1 MQEARAEPIPNY
13 AVFTNSHSQFV
24 GMCVPSLAY
33 ALECA
38 RVNKV
43 KLYSYNGRKVNVMA
57 KNTKKESTLEVTGV
71 RVYPVKTG
79 KKSSLLANV
88 QIELNDEFVVTGL
101 KVLDSKNGEF
111 VVFPSE
117 KWKDDEYHDIAF
129 PITKEAREMICD
141 AVLDAYHEKLEG
153 DEEEDEEEEEPKSGK
168 KTSRRR

>member
-1 MQEARAEPIPNY
+1 MQDARAEPLPDY
-13 AVFTNSHSQFV
+13 AVFTNSHNQMV
-24 GMCVPSLAY
+24 GMFVPSLEY

-38 RVNKV
+38 KVNKV
-43 KLYSYNGRKVNVMA
+43 KLYSYNGERVIIMA

-71 RVYPVKTG
+71 RVYPVKAS
-79 KKSSLLANV
+79 KNSNLLANV

-101 KVLDSKNGEF
+101 KVLDSKKGEF

-141 AVLDAYHEKLEG
+141 AVLEAYQEKMEG
-153 DEEEDEEEEEPKSGK
+153 AEEEDEEEESGK

>member
-13 AVFTNSHSQFV
+13 AVFTNSRSQFV
-24 GMCVPSLAY
+24 GICVPSLEY
-33 ALECA
+33 AQECA

-43 KLYSYNGRKVNVMA
+43 KLYSYNGERVKVMA
-57 KNTKKESTLEVTGV
+57 KKESTLEVTGV
-71 RVYPVKTG
+71 RVYPVKAS
-79 KKSSLLANV
+79 KKSNLLANV

>member
-24 GMCVPSLAY
+24 GICVPSLEY
-33 ALECA
+33 AQECA

-43 KLYSYNGRKVNVMA
+43 KLYSYNGERVKVMA

-71 RVYPVKTG
+71 RVYLRKPSKN
-79 KKSSLLANV
+79 SNLLASA

-101 KVLDSKNGEF
+101 KVLDSKKGEF
-111 VVFPSE
+111 VVFPAE
-117 KWKDDEYHDIAF
+117 QWKDEEYHDIAF

>member
-1 MQEARAEPIPNY
+1 MQEARAEPIPDY
-13 AVFTNSHSQFV
+13 AVFKNSHSQFV
-24 GMCVPSLAY
+24 GICVPSLEY
-33 ALECA
+33 AQECA

-43 KLYSYNGRKVNVMA
+43 KLYSYNGERVKVMA
-57 KNTKKESTLEVTGV
+57 KKESTLEVTGV
-71 RVYPVKTG
+71 RVYPVKAS
-79 KKSSLLANV
+79 KKSNLLANV

-117 KWKDDEYHDIAF
+117 KWKDDEYHDIAV
-129 PITKEAREMICD
+129 PITKEAREMNCD

-153 DEEEDEEEEEPKSGK
+153 DEEEDEEEEPKTGK

>member
-1 MQEARAEPIPNY
+1 MQEARAEPIPDY
-13 AVFTNSHSQFV
+13 AVFTNSHNQFV
-24 GMCVPSLAY
+24 GICVPSLEY
-33 ALECA
+33 AQECA

-43 KLYSYNGRKVNVMA
+43 KLYSYNGERVLVMA
-57 KNTKKESTLEVTGV
+57 KKESTLEVTGV
-71 RVYPVKTG
+71 RVYPVKAS
-79 KKSSLLANV
+79 KKMNLLANV

>member
-1 MQEARAEPIPNY
+1 MHESRDAPNY
-13 AVFTNSHSQFV
+13 AVFTNSYNQFV
-24 GMCVPSLAY
+24 GICVPSLEY
-33 ALECA
+33 AQECA

-43 KLYSYNGRKVNVMA
+43 KLYSYNGERIKVMA
-57 KNTKKESTLEVTGV
+57 KKESTLEVTGV
-71 RVYPVKTG
+71 RVYPVKAS
-79 KKSSLLANV
+79 KKSNLLANV

-117 KWKDDEYHDIAF
+117 KWKDEEYHDIAF

>member
-1 MQEARAEPIPNY
+1 MQEARAEPIPDY
-13 AVFTNSHSQFV
+13 AVFTNSHNQFV
-24 GMCVPSLAY
+24 GMCVPSLKY
-33 ALECA
+33 AQECA

-43 KLYSYNGRKVNVMA
+43 KLYSYNGERVKVMA
-57 KNTKKESTLEVTGV
+57 KKESTLEVTGV
-71 RVYPVKTG
+71 RVYPVKAS
-79 KKSSLLANV
+79 KKSNLLANV

-101 KVLDSKNGEF
+101 KVLDGKKGEF

-141 AVLDAYHEKLEG
+141 AVLDAYNGKLEG

>member
-1 MQEARAEPIPNY
+1 MQEARAEPIPDY
-13 AVFTNSHSQFV
+13 AVFTNSRGEFV
-24 GMCVPSLAY
+24 GICVPSLEY
-33 ALECA
+33 AQECA

-43 KLYSYNGRKVNVMA
+43 QLYSYNGERVKVMA

-71 RVYPVKTG
+71 RVYPVKVS
-79 KKSSLLANV
+79 KKSNLLANV

-129 PITKEAREMICD
+129 PITKEAREMIFD

-153 DEEEDEEEEEPKSGK
+153 DEEEDEEEEPKTGK

>member
-24 GMCVPSLAY
+24 GMCVPSLEY
-33 ALECA
+33 AQECA

-43 KLYSYNGRKVNVMA
+43 KLYSYNGERVKVMA
-57 KNTKKESTLEVTGV
+57 KKESTLEVTGV
-71 RVYPVKTG
+71 RVYPVKAS
-79 KKSSLLANV
+79 KKSNLLANV

-101 KVLDSKNGEF
+101 KVLDSKKGEF

-129 PITKEAREMICD
+129 PITKEAREMICN
-141 AVLDAYHEKLEG
+141 AVLDAYHEELEG

>member
-1 MQEARAEPIPNY
+1 MQDARAEPIPNY

-24 GMCVPSLAY
+24 GMCVPSLEY
-33 ALECA
+33 AQECA

-43 KLYSYNGRKVNVMA
+43 KLYSYNGERVKVMA
-57 KNTKKESTLEVTGV
+57 KKESTLEVTGV
-71 RVYPVKTG
+71 RVYPVKVS
-79 KKSSLLANV
+79 KKINLLANV

-141 AVLDAYHEKLEG
+141 AVLDAYHEKLKG
-153 DEEEDEEEEEPKSGK
+153 DEEDDEEEEEPKSGK

>member
-1 MQEARAEPIPNY
+1 MQEARAEPIPDY

-24 GMCVPSLAY
+24 GICVPSLAY
-33 ALECA
+33 AQECA

-43 KLYSYNGRKVNVMA
+43 QLYSYNGERVLIMA

-71 RVYPVKTG
+71 RVYLREAS
-79 KKSSLLANV
+79 KKSNLLASA

-153 DEEEDEEEEEPKSGK
+153 DEEEDEEEEPKSGK

>member
-24 GMCVPSLAY
+24 GICVPSLEY
-33 ALECA
+33 AQECA

-43 KLYSYNGRKVNVMA
+43 KLDSYNGERVKVMA
-57 KNTKKESTLEVTGV
+57 KKESTLEVTGV
-71 RVYPVKTG
+71 RVYPVKAS
-79 KKSSLLANV
+79 KKSNLLANV

-117 KWKDDEYHDIAF
+117 KWKDDKYHDIAF

-153 DEEEDEEEEEPKSGK
+153 DEEEDEEEEPKSGK

>member
-1 MQEARAEPIPNY
+1 MQEARAEPIPDY

-24 GMCVPSLAY
+24 GMCVPSLEY
-33 ALECA
+33 AQECA

-43 KLYSYNGRKVNVMA
+43 KLYSYNGERVKVMA
-57 KNTKKESTLEVTGV
+57 KKESTLEVTGV
-71 RVYPVKTG
+71 RVYPVKAS
-79 KKSSLLANV
+79 KKSNLLANV

-101 KVLDSKNGEF
+101 KVLDGKNGEF

-117 KWKDDEYHDIAF
+117 QWKDEEYHDIAF
-129 PITKEAREMICD
+129 PITKEAREMICNV
-141 AVLDAYHEKLEG
+141 VLDAYNEKLEG